1 MLDSIKKY
9 PLRFNSPWLTQ
20 CPWLVAMI
28 TNGINQKVFGSA
40 PILKTKKHSG
50 AILMDGTNDL
60 LSHSSL
66 SVGRAES
73 NMHFFFF
80 AKYNCY

>member
-1 MLDSIKKY
+1 
-9 PLRFNSPWLTQ
+9 
-20 CPWLVAMI
+20 MI

-73 NMHFFFF
+73 NMHIFFFLLNITVTR
-80 AKYNCY
+80 KLSEVISSPVKSMNKTGNCFLP